1 MPPKILVPLGKITR
15 QNENNPRFVE
25 LMEATLSI
33 THVLFYSHSKSFPMK
48 QLTMC
53 LSYTMESSTAT

>member
-25 LMEATLSI
+25 LMESTLSI
-33 THVLFYSHSKSFPMK
+33 THVLFYS
-48 QLTMC
+48 T
-53 LSYTMESSTAT
+53 LSVRLSPVTERKIY